1 MKTKSFI
8 IPFLLFQAL
17 LFTGSNLLYAIPA
30 RPGVITVT
38 QSDGTRL
45 KIRIYGDEYY
55 HYTISEEGY
64 PDIGVLV
71 RWFLP
76 RGLSDE

>member
-38 QSDGTRL
+38 QSDGTVSKYAFMEMNITITLYL
-45 KIRIYGDEYY
+45 KKAIR
-55 HYTISEEGY
+55 
-64 PDIGVLV
+64 
-71 RWFLP
+71 
-76 RGLSDE
+76 

>member
-38 QSDGTRL
+38 QSDGKYPSQNTDS
-45 KIRIYGDEYY
+45 YGDEYY
-55 HYTISEEGY
+55 HYTISE
-64 PDIGVLV
+64 VK
-71 RWFLP
+71 
-76 RGLSDE
+76 GLYADFRI

>member
-38 QSDGTRL
+38 QSDGTRHL
-45 KIRIYGDEYY
+45 WRRILPL
-55 HYTISEEGY
+55 HYI
-64 PDIGVLV
+64 
-71 RWFLP
+71 
-76 RGLSDE
+76 

>member
-30 RPGVITVT
+30 RPGVITVPVSKYAFMEMNIT
-38 QSDGTRL
+38 ITLYL
-45 KIRIYGDEYY
+45 KKAIR
-55 HYTISEEGY
+55 
-64 PDIGVLV
+64 
-71 RWFLP
+71 
-76 RGLSDE
+76 

>member
-45 KIRIYGDEYY
+45 KIRIYGDEY
-55 HYTISEEGY
+55 
-64 PDIGVLV
+64 
-71 RWFLP
+71 
-76 RGLSDE
+76 

>member
-38 QSDGTRL
+38 QRL
-45 KIRIYGDEYY
+45 YADFRI
-55 HYTISEEGY
+55 
-64 PDIGVLV
+64 
-71 RWFLP
+71 
-76 RGLSDE
+76 